1 MQYRTVPKNGDSL
14 SALGF
19 GAMRL
24 PTKRG
29 RIDEEETKRLI
40 RQAIDQGVNYIDTA
54 MTYHGGESEKVLG
67 RILGDGYRERVHL
80 ATKLPPWQVSTR
92 EDMDSLL
99 AVQLKRLQTD

>member
-29 RIDEEETKRLI
+29 NIDEERASRLI
-40 RQAIDQGVNYIDTA
+40 RHAIDQGVNYIDTA
-54 MTYHGGESEKVLG
+54 FSYHGGESEKVLG
-67 RILGDGYRERVHL
+67 RILTNGYRR
-80 ATKLPPWQVSTR
+80 R
-92 EDMDSLL
+92 
-99 AVQLKRLQTD
+99 